1 MRAALDKCVTGM
13 CTEKPVAIDK
23 STATGKTEQRKT
35 EQRKTEERK
44 TQNKETGRTTLKSH
58 EDGIVVP
65 RISVTIGIGGSPD
78 RHHRRENHHRSG
90 GDSGGRSDGG
100 FGIGGSPA
108 GGIGFGR

>member
-44 TQNKETGRTTLKSH
+44 TQNKETGARRSSPTRTGTSFRAFRH
-58 EDGIVVP
+58 
-65 RISVTIGIGGSPD
+65 D
-78 RHHRRENHHRSG
+78 RDRG
-90 GDSGGRSDGG
+90 L
-100 FGIGGSPA
+100 A
-108 GGIGFGR
+108 